1 MKRLAIIPARSGSKG
16 LPDKNI
22 RLLAGKPLMAYSIEA
37 AGDSGLFD
45 RIYVS
50 TDSEEYKKIGED
62 YGASVPF
69 LRPEGLATDTASSW
83 DVVKQALV
91 SFEEMGEVYDEIA
104 LLQPTS
110 PLRSP
115 EDIRAAHRLMEEK
128 EAKAV
133 IGVCPMD
140 HSPLWSNTLP
150 KDGSMSGFIRPET
163 VRMGRQALPE
173 YYRING
179 AVYWIKKE
187 CLDKIENLYED
198 RCFAYVMP
206 AERSVDIDTITDF
219 YLAEALLKAGE
230 GGRDVEFTG

>member
-22 RLLAGKPLMAYSIEA
+22 RLLLDKPLMAYSIEA
-37 AGDSGLFD
+37 AKESGLFD
-45 RIYVS
+45 RVYVS
-50 TDSEEYKKIGED
+50 TDSED
-62 YGASVPF
+62 YRQIAIECGATVPF
-69 LRPEGLATDTASSW
+69 LRSEALSGDTASSW
-83 DVVKQALV
+83 DVVKEALDR
-91 SFEEMGEVYDEIA
+91 FHEMGEEYDEIA

-110 PLRSP
+110 PLRKA
-115 EDIRAAHRLMEEK
+115 EDIQKAHGLMEEK
-128 EAKAV
+128 EALAV

-150 KDGSMSGFIRPET
+150 ESGSMAGFIRPEVLKT
-163 VRMGRQALPE
+163 PRQSLPA

-179 AVYWIKKE
+179 AMYFIKKE
-187 CLDKIENLYED
+187 CLEHVEALYEN

-219 YLAEALLKAGE
+219 YLAEAILKSKE
-230 GGRDVEFTG
+230 S

>member
-1 MKRLAIIPARSGSKG
+1 MRDMKRLAIIPARSGSKG

-45 RIYVS
+45 QIYVS

-69 LRPEGLATDTASSW
+69 LRPESLATDTASSW
-83 DVVKQALV
+83 DMVKQALSV
-91 SFEEMGEVYDEIA
+91 FDEMGETYDEIA

-115 EDIRAAHRLMEEK
+115 EDIRAAHALMEEK
-128 EAKAV
+128 AAKAV
-133 IGVCPMD
+133 IGVCPME

-150 KDGSMSGFIRPET
+150 QDGSMAGFIRPET
-163 VRMGRQALPE
+163 LGLGRQALPG
-173 YYRING
+173 ITG
-179 AVYWIKKE
+179 SMA
-187 CLDKIENLYED
+187 LY
-198 RCFAYVMP
+198 
-206 AERSVDIDTITDF
+206 I
-219 YLAEALLKAGE
+219 G
-230 GGRDVEFTG
+230 